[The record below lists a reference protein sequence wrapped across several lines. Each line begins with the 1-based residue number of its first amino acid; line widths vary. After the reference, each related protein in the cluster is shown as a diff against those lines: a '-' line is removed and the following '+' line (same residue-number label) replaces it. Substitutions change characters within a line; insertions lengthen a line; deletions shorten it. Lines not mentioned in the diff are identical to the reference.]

1 MNDASDRHDIP
12 GWADEQVSRDL
23 PTLCARGEGQHIEY
37 MRSFPE
43 QARDLA
49 KEIAAFATSG
59 GGWILVG
66 VDDEGHIVGLADTS
80 ELCQRDD
87 YLNRIQGIAHRTVDP
102 AITPKV
108 AFARQGSSTVLI
120 IRVHKGSQP
129 VYYCGQKP
137 YIRHLTE
144 SRPAR
149 PEEVIARVLSWAG
162 RAQSDRG
169 IANDQ
174 KSERTWKCM
183 LDSILVDVLIAM
195 DEMPRL
201 SLDPGP
207 IYLQSVCKSTAD
219 RLQEVIVD
227 YLEHEEAVA
236 QSLREL
242 RQRCDDVVYTLTAR
256 SSSTWPVLERQ
267 CPPVRILANEL
278 RESLIGTSL
287 VDDALRC
294 EAAEAVKKAARQL
307 RALLERFDQMLG
319 SCRQDDLLV
328 EAGEIAEPVLKRTY
342 SRLAPLSDEDTEEL
356 RRAAMDLHILP
367 YYRQYYD
374 CSGSE
379 EPLRQ
384 RLAEQIS
391 IIEAMAAK
399 ID

>member
-1 MNDASDRHDIP
+1 MSDASDRHDMP
-12 GWADEQVSRDL
+12 EWADEQLSRDL
-23 PTLCARGEGQHIEY
+23 PILCAKGEGQHIEY

-49 KEIAAFATSG
+49 KEMAAFATSG
-59 GGWILVG
+59 GGRILVG
-66 VDDEGHIVGLADTS
+66 VDDEGHIVGLEATQ
-80 ELCQRDD
+80 ELSQRDD
-87 YLNRIQGIAHRTVDP
+87 YLKRIQGIAHGTVDP
-102 AITPKV
+102 PITPKV
-108 AFARQGSSTVLI
+108 AFARQGSSTVLA

-129 VYYCGQKP
+129 VYYCAQKP

-162 RAQSDRG
+162 LAQSNGG

-174 KSERTWKCM
+174 KSERNWKCM

-201 SLDPGP
+201 SLEPGP
-207 IYLQSVCKSTAD
+207 IYLKSVCESIAD

-242 RQRCDDVVYTLTAR
+242 RQRCDDIVYTLTAR
-256 SSSTWPVLERQ
+256 SSSTWPVLEKQ

-287 VDDALRC
+287 VNDALRC

-319 SCRQDDLLV
+319 SSRQDDLLA
-328 EAGEIAEPVLKRTY
+328 EAREIAEPVLKRTY
-342 SRLAPLSDEDTEEL
+342 SHLAPLSEEDAEEL
-356 RRAAMDLHILP
+356 RRAAMDLHIFP
-367 YYRQYYD
+367 CHGQYYD

-379 EPLRQ
+379 KPLRE
-384 RLAEQIS
+384 RFAKQIN
-391 IIEAMAAK
+391 IIEAIAAK